1 MGSTS
6 CLELLQPVPL
16 CRTATSTPLKNCLV
30 KMLFLHALLLF
41 AGPMMSTALGLPTL
55 CTTIPGKKEACNSET
70 KYVLCKNGLGSI
82 CTGGTQCF
90 DYQTSTKCSR
100 TCKDNS
106 QLSSVCGTGSQQKVL
121 FSCDIG
127 SSGAREA
134 TYCDL
139 GCDDGSQPHKCVA
152 PPPSPCEGKGD
163 GFHKKTDDPKGIIL
177 CKEGK
182 ETAYECPD
190 GTEFNKDTR
199 DCQRADKPEYPSCT
213 APGLHAVHADCKKY
227 SECVTTKDGFVQR
240 YLECGDDEMFNEETQ
255 QCSNPC
261 SWNNPVFRCS
271 EQGRFADPMDC
282 GQYVTCVD
290 IGPQTF
296 KRYVSSC
303 PPGYHFNPDKGRCE
317 STPTYSTCKAKTPT
331 KCDTS
336 TCG

>member
-1 MGSTS
+1 MG
-6 CLELLQPVPL
+6 ELLQPVPL

-41 AGPMMSTALGLPTL
+41 AGPMMSTAQGLPAL
-55 CTTIPGKKEACNSET
+55 CTTIPDKEEACTGNSGNIN
-70 KYVLCKNGLGSI
+70 CQ
-82 CTGGTQCF
+82 TGGPSSCVGGRQCF
-90 DYQTSTKCSR
+90 DYQTGIKCKKICAEN
-100 TCKDNS
+100 TPAKF
-106 QLSSVCGTGSQQKVL
+106 VCGTAEDDEENL
-121 FSCDIG
+121 LYSCDLPLG
-127 SSGAREA
+127 GAREA
-134 TYCDL
+134 IYCDQ
-139 GCDDGSQPHKCVA
+139 GCDKDSQPNKCN
-152 PPPSPCEGKGD
+152 PPPSFCESNGD

-317 STPTYSTCKAKTPT
+317 STSTYSTCKAKTPT